1 MTNFLLVH
9 KKNDTFLGGTDKPP
23 SYIYIS
29 FRVVVGEHDVSNDF
43 DGQSRL
49 SVARWE
55 SHPNY
60 NSYTYDNDYAII
72 TLEDTDEIIWNERV
86 QPICLPNVTRV
97 SQDDNKNTIRKLDSE
112 FRFHM

>member
-1 MTNFLLVH
+1 M
-9 KKNDTFLGGTDKPP
+9 
-23 SYIYIS
+23 IIS
-29 FRVVVGEHDVSNDF
+29 IFSRVVVGEHDVSNDY

-60 NSYTYDNDYAII
+60 NSHTYDNDYAII